1 MHGAEP
7 AVMAGGFACIW
18 VVLMAGIA
26 IVALAAFALWIWMLI
41 ECLTKETDEGSN
53 RLIWVLVI
61 VFLHALG
68 ALLYLIIRRPE
79 RKRLLGR

>member
-26 IVALAAFALWIWMLI
+26 LVALAAFALWIWMLI

>member
-7 AVMAGGFACIW
+7 AVVAGGFACIW
-18 VVLMAGIA
+18 IVLMAGIA

-41 ECLTKETDEGSN
+41 ECLTKETDEGNN

-68 ALLYLIIRRPE
+68 AILYFIIRRPE

>member
-1 MHGAEP
+1 
-7 AVMAGGFACIW
+7 MAGGFACIW
-18 VVLMAGIA
+18 IVLMAGIA

-41 ECLTKETDEGSN
+41 ECLTKETDEGNN

-79 RKRLLGR
+79 RKRVLGR